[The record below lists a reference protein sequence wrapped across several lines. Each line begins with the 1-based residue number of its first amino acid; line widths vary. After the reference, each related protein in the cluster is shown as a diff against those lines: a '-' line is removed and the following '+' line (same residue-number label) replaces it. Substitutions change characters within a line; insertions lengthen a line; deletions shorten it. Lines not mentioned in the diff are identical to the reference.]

1 MTVDMCASVYGW
13 KLRKVDRAD
22 RCGCGCLNR
31 AVLEQDVKPL
41 LKGFDRPEFM
51 VTFSISSFSRL
62 ASWAGGG
69 AEFEDCPYVQ
79 TLGTDEIC
87 QQKGGKMLSLLRV
100 PMA

>member
-1 MTVDMCASVYGW
+1 MGV
-13 KLRKVDRAD
+13 
-22 RCGCGCLNR
+22 LNR
-31 AVLEQDVKPL
+31 GVLEQDVKPL

-62 ASWAGGG
+62 ASRAWWGGEG
-69 AEFEDCPYVQ
+69 QNLRTAPYVQ
-79 TLGTDEIC
+79 TFGTDEIY